1 MVERDSPFACRC
13 STEATRAIAIARCN
27 LDRCEA
33 PYNFLTANTQLIV
46 SISNISSRRTPP
58 KIHSNQNFMKAFVA
72 GATGETGRR
81 IVQELVKRDIP
92 VRAMVRDLDKARTIL
107 PTAVELVVGDVLNL
121 DSIKTAMGDSTVV
134 LCATGAKPSL
144 DPTGP
149 YQVDF
154 EGTKNLVDAAKSHNI
169 EQFVF
174 VSSLCVSKFFH
185 PLNLFWLILWWKQQ
199 AEQYLK
205 TSGLNYT
212 IVRPGGLK
220 NDDNPNPIVMSGAD
234 TLFDGSIPRQKV
246 AQVCVESLTNPQARN
261 KVLEVVSAP
270 TAAAKS
276 WEELFASV

>member
-1 MVERDSPFACRC
+1 MSVKRIELH
-13 STEATRAIAIARCN
+13 TYCN
-27 LDRCEA
+27 ENL
-33 PYNFLTANTQLIV
+33 
-46 SISNISSRRTPP
+46 
-58 KIHSNQNFMKAFVA
+58 MKAFVA

-81 IVQELVKRDIP
+81 IVQELVQRQIP
-92 VRAMVRDLDKARTIL
+92 VRALVRNITTARDIL
-107 PTAVELVVGDVLNL
+107 PAGVELIEGDVL
-121 DSIKTAMGDSTVV
+121 DVASITTAIGDSTVV

-149 YQVDF
+149 YQVDY
-154 EGTKNLVDAAKSHNI
+154 EGTKNLVNAAKSKQI

-174 VSSLCVSKFFH
+174 VSSLCVSRFFH

-220 NDDNPNPIVMSGAD
+220 NEDNPNPVVMSAAD
-234 TLFDGSIPRQKV
+234 TLFEGSIPRQKV

-261 KVLEVVSAP
+261 KILEIVSAP
-270 TAAAKS
+270 TAPAKS
-276 WEELFASV
+276 WEDLFASV